1 MQTRL
6 IDKQWA
12 EKYPDADTGLVSTEP
27 CINPEYFERERDLI
41 FRRHW
46 LMMGRDSEIPEA
58 GDYFVRELAVCNVS
72 VLIVRGEDDVV
83 RAFHNVCPHRGNTLV
98 MKEQRGRCPGR
109 FGCNF
114 HGWAFSPEGKLA
126 FVPDEEN
133 FFELD
138 KDQYGLTP
146 IHCDIWEGFIFINLA
161 PEPAETLRE
170 FLGGLGTQLDGAGFE
185 KMQLLKTYKVE
196 EAANWKTGLDAQNE
210 LYHLPVQHRFTI
222 GDAFVLKDDRFCR
235 FSNVNLYNYHS
246 VWSCEYNPN
255 HKQLPT
261 DALLNSLDSAV
272 NDVRMSRR
280 ISNFDWYLLFPNS
293 AILLFEGVSGDFFMT
308 YNFWPLTVDRCIWE
322 MRYHFPEAENVA
334 QRLNQEW
341 TILRLRDTLME
352 DAFQH
357 EQIQK
362 GLASRARSHMIMQ
375 DEELPIRHFHRVLEH
390 EMARA

>member
-1 MQTRL
+1 MQTRM
-6 IDKQWA
+6 IDKQWS
-12 EKYPDADTGLVSTEP
+12 EKYPDVDADLVSTEP
-27 CINPEYFERERDLI
+27 CINPDFFERERELI

-46 LMMGRDSEIPEA
+46 LMVGRVEEIPEA
-58 GDYFVRELAVCNVS
+58 RDYFVRELLVCGLS
-72 VLIVRGEDDVV
+72 VLIVRGEDNKI
-83 RAFHNVCPHRGNTLV
+83 RALHNTCPHRGNTLV
-98 MKEQRGRCPGR
+98 MNERGRCPGR

-114 HGWAFSPEGKLA
+114 HGWAFTPAGELA

-133 FFELD
+133 FFGLD
-138 KDQYGLTP
+138 KSRYGLTP
-146 IHCDIWEGFIFINLA
+146 IHCDFWEGFIFINLA

-185 KMQLLKTYKVE
+185 KMRLLKTYKVE

-210 LYHLPVQHRFTI
+210 LYHLPCQHRFTI
-222 GDAFVLKDDRFCR
+222 GDSFLLKNDRYCR

-255 HKQLPT
+255 HKELPT
-261 DALLNSLDSAV
+261 EALLNRMDRAL
-272 NDVRMSRR
+272 NNVRMSQR
-280 ISNFDWYLLFPNS
+280 ISNFDWFLLFPNS

-308 YNFWPLTVDRCIWE
+308 YNFWPLAVNRTVWE
-322 MRYHFPEAENVA
+322 MRYYFPEAENVG

-341 TILRLRDTLME
+341 TIGRLRDTLME

-375 DEELPIRHFHRVLEH
+375 DEEITIRHFHRVIER
-390 EMARA
+390 EMARV